1 MAKSLSEDLRSRVI
15 EAVESGRLSRNAA
28 AERFDVAVSTAV
40 RWVRAFRETGARAP
54 KPKGGD
60 LRSHRIEL
68 YRDVILA
75 AIEAKVDIT
84 LVEIADMLRDDYGAP
99 FAPSTVW
106 RFLDRHSMTVKKNR
120 ARQRADAAR
129 RRRAAASLVRGP
141 A

>member
-1 MAKSLSEDLRSRVI
+1 MAKSLSEDLRGRLI
-15 EAVESGRLSRNAA
+15 EAVESGLSRNAA

-68 YRDVILA
+68 YGDVIFA
-75 AIEAKVDIT
+75 AIEARVDIT
-84 LVEIADMLRDDYGAP
+84 LVEIAEMLRDDYAAL

-106 RFLDRHSMTVKKNR
+106 RFLDRHCMTVKKNR
-120 ARQRADAAR
+120 ARQRAGTAR
-129 RRRAAASLVRGP
+129 RRRAATSLVRGP
-141 A
+141 T

>member
-1 MAKSLSEDLRSRVI
+1 MAKSLSEDLRVRVI
-15 EAVESGRLSRNAA
+15 EAVEGGLSRNAA
-28 AERFDVAVSTAV
+28 AERFDVAVATAV
-40 RWVRAFRETGARAP
+40 RWVRAYHDTGAMAP

-60 LRSHRIEL
+60 LRSHRIEA
-68 YRDVILA
+68 YREIILA

-84 LVEIADMLRDDYGAP
+84 LVEIADMLREKYGAP

-120 ARQRADAAR
+120 ARQRAGTAR
-129 RRRAAASLVRGP
+129 RRRASASLGRTS